1 MKLSIANLYFGKA
14 CYLISPFSITMQH
27 TSDQH
32 LTLEINVTCYM

>member
-14 CYLISPFSITMQH
+14 CYLISPFQS
-27 TSDQH
+27 SDQH